1 MLELRN
7 IDLTADP
14 LAARYVKE
22 EIVERRIRPPG
33 RRADQ
38 PRRPQPLSAPAT
50 P

>member
-22 EIVERRIRPPG
+22 EIVASNSPARP
-33 RRADQ
+33 A
-38 PRRPQPLSAPAT
+38 S
-50 P
+50 